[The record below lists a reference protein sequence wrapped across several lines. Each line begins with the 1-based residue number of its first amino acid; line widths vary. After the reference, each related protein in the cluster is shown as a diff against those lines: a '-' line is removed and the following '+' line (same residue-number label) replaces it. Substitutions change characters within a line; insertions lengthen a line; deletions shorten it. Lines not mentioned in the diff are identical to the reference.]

1 MGPGPGPW
9 PIGPGS
15 GPGPWAQARW
25 LAGWLAGWPVK
36 KKFKLYFEDLTFV
49 FAHQIGNSQEMFDL
63 VQVLL
68 TLYENRNPRGISIL
82 VQGES
87 SGTPFLLKV
96 SRVLTTYR
104 CTG

>member
-9 PIGPGS
+9 PWPIRPGS

-25 LAGWLAGWPVK
+25 LAGWPVEK
-36 KKFKLYFEDLTFV
+36 KTNLYFEDLKPF

-68 TLYENRNPRGISIL
+68 TLYENGNSRGVSIL

-104 CTG
+104 CTR

>member
-1 MGPGPGPW
+1 MALAHWAQVRPWSMGPGP
-9 PIGPGS
+9 
-15 GPGPWAQARW
+15 
-25 LAGWLAGWPVK
+25 LAGWLAGE
-36 KKFKLYFEDLTFV
+36 KKFKLYFEDLIF

-68 TLYENRNPRGISIL
+68 TLYENGNSRGISIL

-104 CTG
+104 CTR

>member
-1 MGPGPGPW
+1 MGPGPGPWPW

-25 LAGWLAGWPVK
+25 LAGWPVKK
-36 KKFKLYFEDLTFV
+36 KKFKLYVEDLKLV
-49 FAHQIGNSQEMFDL
+49 FQHRSENSQEVLDL

-68 TLYENRNPRGISIL
+68 TLYENENSRGISIL

-87 SGTPFLLKV
+87 SGTPFLL
-96 SRVLTTYR
+96 
-104 CTG
+104 